1 MRLLP
6 LLLLFLV
13 VGCHSKQRAAD
24 PSSAFE
30 TTINDCMF
38 GAYAENNV
46 YLPKVLREF
55 EFELVESEQLRD
67 STASSYYYL
76 LTQASIHNNI
86 DIQTGFVHSTLTVEL
101 MAEIVNCINTQRDLV
116 GSTEEDNKLSQ
127 CMQVLV
133 NKIEDP
139 HMSVASIASE
149 IGAILSEKDFN
160 KAIYRN
166 IALLVLYHVGDEYRM
181 MNYTTRMADSSNTD
195 VYITLSEAGD
205 ITIDEEAVIL
215 EDVLGNVRDKV
226 RGRVD
231 LMQVYLSVDPSV
243 KMGPV
248 NALKTE
254 LADAGVKSILYST
267 TGNRRDP
274 LKIDLDWE

>member
-1 MRLLP
+1 
-6 LLLLFLV
+6 
-13 VGCHSKQRAAD
+13 
-24 PSSAFE
+24 
-30 TTINDCMF
+30 MF